1 MLQPSYT
8 QIMTKLNEE
17 GNSKLTS
24 RYSIVIATAKRARN
38 IIDIV
43 NEQAAATKEADK
55 TGEKIIDPAKLKEAA
70 ELNELL
76 KKQKPTSI
84 AVDEIYAGKIKMKE
98 YHASEEEVEDAQA
111 DSEVGSVEV

>member
-111 DSEVGSVEV
+111 DGSMGSTEA